1 MFSFPSKV
9 YLRTNV
15 YILFINKKEDVS
27 KRMTYPLIMNILMLC
42 HLFKTLHHCKHEEC

>member
-15 YILFINKKEDVS
+15 YILFINKKRGCV
-27 KRMTYPLIMNILMLC
+27 KMNDTSSDYEYTNVMPPFQDASSL
-42 HLFKTLHHCKHEEC
+42 